1 MKKILKIFGLIVLA
15 IFVIGTFVFLYQ
27 KSKPKVIE
35 YEILKAEIKTIEKK
49 TVATGKIVP
58 RNEVMIKPQISGI
71 ISAIYK
77 EAGQKVQAGEVI
89 ALVKVIPEISSVNA
103 AESRVNIAKIEL
115 EQQKSLY
122 ERNKNLF
129 DKKVISQEEFEQ
141 SNSAYQ
147 RAKEEHQNAIN
158 NLEIVKEGI
167 IKHSGQYGN
176 TQIRSTITGTIL
188 DIPVKVGNS
197 VIQSNTF
204 NDGTTI
210 AVVADLSNMI
220 FYGNI
225 DETEIGR
232 VKIGMPVML
241 TVGALQNVS
250 FPADLEYISPKGE
263 DKNNTIM
270 FEIKA
275 AAHIPDSITIRA
287 GYSANAEITLE
298 SRKNIVAV
306 PENSIVMENDSV
318 FVYKFEKMEGKK
330 QIFEKRV
337 VKIGLSDGIFTEITA
352 GLDTTIQIRG
362 LEKQKDKDLSIN

>member
-1 MKKILKIFGLIVLA
+1 MKKFFKIFGLAVLA

-27 KSKPKVIE
+27 KSRPKIVE
-35 YEILKAEIKTIEKK
+35 YEVVKPEIKTIEKK
-49 TVATGKIVP
+49 TIATGKIEP

-77 EAGQKVQAGEVI
+77 EAGQKVQYGEVI
-89 ALVKVIPEISSVNA
+89 ALVKVIPEMSAVNSS
-103 AESRVNIAKIEL
+103 ESRVNTAKIDL
-115 EQQKSLY
+115 DHQKSLFD
-122 ERNKNLF
+122 RNKNLF
-129 DKKVISQEEFEQ
+129 DKKVISQEDFEQ
-141 SNSAYQ
+141 SSAAYQ
-147 RAKEEHQNAIN
+147 RAKEEYQTAID

-167 IKHSGQYGN
+167 IKRSGQYGN

-210 AVVADLSNMI
+210 AVVADLNDMI
-220 FYGNI
+220 FRGNI

-241 TVGALQNVS
+241 NVGALQNVS

-263 DKNNTIM
+263 DKNNAIM
-270 FEIKA
+270 FEMKA
-275 AAHIPDSITIRA
+275 AAHIPDSIIIRA

-298 SRKNIVAV
+298 SRKNVVAV
-306 PENSIVMENDSV
+306 PENSIVIESDSI
-318 FVYKFEKMEGKK
+318 FVYQFLKMDGKK
-330 QIFEKRV
+330 QIFEKKV
-337 VKIGLSDGIFTEITA
+337 VKIGLSDGIFTEITE
-352 GLDTTIQIRG
+352 GLDTTMQIRG
-362 LEKQKDKDLSIN
+362 LEKLEVKK